1 MKNIITTVAIFLAS
15 SMAFGQTIQDANDLY
30 ALRGEDTAN
39 AKKAADAFGAVA
51 ANETDILKKGQA
63 LSKQGLSLYFYATRQ
78 KSSSDREALHKAAFD
93 IADQAV
99 MYLSAEGGIF
109 GSTPKFNT
117 PEGKTALA
125 EAHYVSA
132 INMGKWAEARGV
144 LASLG
149 QWGNMKN
156 HLEAVVKNDETVEYY
171 GAYRTFGRAWLK
183 LPFTHGGSKKKSLR
197 DLEYAYTNTFNED
210 FGTSTNSTTT
220 IYYLDTLVA
229 NKVRGDKFCDAYYGF
244 SDLADLTDEE
254 LLDLNPKNLPE
265 FKTDLKAFEELKDFE
280 EDVHNWADSN
290 C

>member
-1 MKNIITTVAIFLAS
+1 MKSMLVTAILLAT
-15 SMAFGQTIQDANDLY
+15 SMVNAQTIQDAEALF
-30 ALRGEDTAN
+30 ALRGEDTNN
-39 AKKAADAFGAVA
+39 AKLAADMYGQIA
-51 ANETDILKKGQA
+51 ANEADQLIKGNA
-63 LSKQGLSLYFYATRQ
+63 LTKQSLSLYFFATRQ
-78 KSSSDREALHKAAFD
+78 QGSSTKENLHKKAFE

-99 MYLSAEGGIF
+99 VTLNKEKDIF
-109 GSTPKFNT
+109 GATPAVNS

-125 EAHYVSA
+125 EAHYASA

-149 QWGNMKN
+149 QWGNMKQ

-197 DLEYAYTNTFNED
+197 DLEYAYTKTFNED

-220 IYYLDTLVA
+220 IFYLDTLVA
-229 NKVRGDKFCDAYYGF
+229 NKVRGDQFCDAYYAF
-244 SDLADLTDEE
+244 SDLKDLEDDE
-254 LLDLNPKNLPE
+254 LLELNPNNLPE
-265 FKTDLKAFEELKDFE
+265 FKTDLNAFEKEIDFE
-280 EDVHNWADSN
+280 EDVHGWADSN